1 MSNIQFSIEDL
12 PSFALPQADAIATW
26 ITQVLAQRDARL
38 KALHYIFCSDAY
50 LHQINLTHLQHDTYT
65 DIITF
70 PYSYQPVHS
79 DIFISIDRV
88 QDNAAQLGIPF
99 ERELLR
105 VMIHGVL
112 HLTGCD
118 DKTPALQAQMRQAED
133 KAIELF
139 YTSASHIETTL

>member
-1 MSNIQFSIEDL
+1 MAKIQFTIEDL
-12 PSFALPQADAIATW
+12 PSFTLPQADAIAAW
-26 ITQVLAQRDARL
+26 ITQVMVQREARL
-38 KALHYIFCSDAY
+38 KALHYIFCSDTY

-79 DIFISIDRV
+79 DIFISIDRI

-118 DKTPALQAQMRQAED
+118 DKTPTLKAQMRQAED

-139 YTSASHIETTL
+139 YGQASHIDTAI